1 MTKQFEEEVLEKTK
15 QGETIDKLDIPIA
28 KFFWQAGLFG
38 NSSNDNIPK
47 FLKEIIVLKN
57 FSDNE
62 LRIFSKYL
70 HLRSFSNGEIIFRQ
84 GNLGIGFYFIL
95 SGQVDI
101 TVESNLNLD
110 LDGFLDKEKLV
121 LTLERFDYFGE
132 LALLQENSIR
142 NASAYAK
149 ENCLLLGFFKPDL
162 DEIIEEYPIVATKL
176 LQSVSMIIAN
186 RLLSVTNEVRKLKNR
201 IAKLEGKNVE
211 VKGR

>member
-1 MTKQFEEEVLEKTK
+1 MAKELEEEILEKMK
-15 QGETIDKLDIPIA
+15 QGEAMEKLDIPIA

-38 NSSNDNIPK
+38 KSSNDNIPK

-101 TVESNLNLD
+101 TVENSLN

-132 LALLQENSIR
+132 LALLQENNIR

-162 DEIIEEYPIVATKL
+162 DGMIEEYPIVATKL

-201 IAKLEGKNVE
+201 ITKLEGKNDE
-211 VKGR
+211 IKGR